1 LETEAVEEDIKK
13 DKPVE
18 KPKNPKAN
26 YFAMQRNKE
35 GPKALGTRPQP
46 VGAENCL
53 EGLTFVISGE
63 YETLTRNDIKDIVM
77 RYGG

>member
-1 LETEAVEEDIKK
+1 MLK
-13 DKPVE
+13 
-18 KPKNPKAN
+18 
-26 YFAMQRNKE
+26 NKE

-46 VGAENCL
+46 VGADNCL

-63 YETLTRNDIKDIVM
+63 YETLTREQSKDIVM